1 MADLTGPVK
10 YKVFGNRTFRPGV
23 ELPKI
28 STDLDSVRAS
38 MFEVHFEGLSFLDG
52 NAGEY
57 LTMAAK
63 QVSPIGMSVE
73 PIEVH
78 RMNDK
83 TFYPGKASPE
93 ELTITF
99 DNLYVKK
106 VNIDLWRWFRNIY
119 DPQTGEINKL
129 ITPVAGAR
137 RSFKANR
144 VQIVK
149 MDNTLTPHSIVE
161 CYGVWPQSYKL
172 AELNS
177 TTNEFDTIEVV
188 FKYDLMGYFNDTEL

>member
-1 MADLTGPVK
+1 MADLTGPIK
-10 YKVFGNRTFRPGV
+10 YTVFGNRSFRPGQ
-23 ELPKI
+23 ELPKV
-28 STDLDSVRAS
+28 STDLESVRAS
-38 MFEVHFEGLSFLDG
+38 MFEVHFEGLNFLDG
-52 NAGEY
+52 DAGTY
-57 LTMAAK
+57 LTLAAK

-83 TFYPGKASPE
+83 VFYPGKASPE

-99 DNLYVKK
+99 DNLYIKK
-106 VNIDLWRWFRNIY
+106 INIDLWRWFRNIY
-119 DPQTGEINKL
+119 DPLTGEITKL
-129 ITPVAGAR
+129 AASTAGAR

-149 MDNTLTPHSIVE
+149 VDNNRVPHSIVE
-161 CYGVWPQSYKL
+161 VYGVFPQSYKL

-177 TTNEFDTIEVV
+177 TTNEFDTIEVN
-188 FKYDLMGYFNDTEL
+188 FKYDFMGYFNDSEL